1 MYTNSPKSEFDG
13 SLDLAQT
20 GLLPL
25 VSSKIYEALANHV
38 SSQQANTQRV
48 RNVSLWSLDLAAQGM
63 LRLARNL
70 RNTMAR
76 VMPASEIAS

>member
-1 MYTNSPKSEFDG
+1 M
-13 SLDLAQT
+13 DLSQT

-38 SSQQANTQRV
+38 ASQQANTQRV

-70 RNTMAR
+70 RNTMGR
-76 VMPASEIAS
+76 VMPTPEVPT